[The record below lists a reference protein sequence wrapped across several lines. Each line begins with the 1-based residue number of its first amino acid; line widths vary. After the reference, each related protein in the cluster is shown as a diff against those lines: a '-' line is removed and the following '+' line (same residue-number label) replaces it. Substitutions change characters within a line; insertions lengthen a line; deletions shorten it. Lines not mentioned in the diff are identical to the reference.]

1 VAVALSWVLTTP
13 GVTATVVGAS
23 SVEQLDQVVAYAE
36 RPFDRSEMSAVDAA
50 YAYRPSK
57 GHG

>member
-1 VAVALSWVLTTP
+1 
-13 GVTATVVGAS
+13 VVGAS
-23 SVEQLDQVVAYAE
+23 SVEQLDQAVAYAE
-36 RPFDRSEMSAVDAA
+36 RPFERADMAAVDAA